1 MHADAWQT
9 LVEVGKQNDY
19 KCTGCHVT
27 GYGQVGGSS
36 LGHTD
41 RLRNVQCEVCHGP
54 GSIHVAEKGLEEPS
68 SVHKEAPS
76 STCIGCHTEQHSDTF
91 QYEAYLR
98 DILGAGARRGRARQ
112 AGGRPDRARAA
123 QRRAGAGQGRRRRRG
138 RHEAVTRPATPEL
151 ETGAPLSS

>member
-1 MHADAWQT
+1 MHAEAWQT

-41 RLRNVQCEVCHGP
+41 RLRDVQCEVCHGP

-98 DILGAGARRGRARQ
+98 DILGAGHGAA
-112 AGGRPDRARAA
+112 ARAKLGDGPTGHGLRSA
-123 QRRAGAGQGRRRRRG
+123 ALARAKIAGAA
-138 RHEAVTRPATPEL
+138 EAQKL
-151 ETGAPLSS
+151 